1 MPTSYLGAMW
11 SEREIISLELTQD
24 EAFELFARCL
34 KSADEDN
41 EASRSALRKLG
52 LVLDATQTRRAA

>member
-1 MPTSYLGAMW
+1 MW

>member
-1 MPTSYLGAMW
+1 MW
-11 SEREIISLELTQD
+11 SNCENLVLELTQD

-34 KSADEDN
+34 KSADEDT

-52 LVLDATQTRRAA
+52 LLLDAPQSRRAA